1 MSHNSATTG
10 WERVEDK
17 YYRTIQ
23 LYSAL
28 WDPDFD
34 LSDYIVVGAPYG
46 GALALYKDET
56 RIQAYRNSQQ
66 SKSSID
72 IYSAAGRLI
81 RRISWDK
88 GSIKGLGWSE
98 DEKLLVVTEDG
109 VVRCYY
115 DLQGDFTQ
123 FSLGNGAEEVGVKEC
138 RFYPTGFVALLRNN
152 RFISVSRYDE
162 PRPRLLADPVPFI
175 PATEIIHSW
184 TILPPS
190 YTLSRHVE
198 VFVSTGTTILIVD
211 ATEVLDQMLQNG
223 PFVHISVSPNG
234 KYVTLCSVEGKVWVI
249 RSDFQ
254 EKLSEYDTGTGG
266 EELPRAVEWCGNDSV
281 VLAWDEEVHMIGPR
295 GSVLK
300 HYYDNFVHLAPEI
313 DGIRIITT
321 EKCEFLQK
329 VPDGTEDIFKIGA
342 TAPASILLDAVD
354 QLERKSPKADDNIQL
369 IRAQLPEAVDACIK
383 AAGHEFS
390 AHWQKQL
397 LKAASFGKSVLE
409 LYSSDE
415 FVEMCETLRVLNAV
429 RFYEVGLTITYDQFI
444 QLTPEKLI
452 QRLVNRQQHLLALR
466 VSEYLRLPTDRIY
479 IHWAC
484 MKVRMSADDEDA
496 ICRMVVAKLTGKR
509 GISFE
514 EIARTAYDEGR
525 GRLAT
530 QLLNYEP
537 RAGRQVPLLL
547 NMEEDEIA
555 LDKAIESGDT
565 DLVFFVLLHLKKKLP
580 LANFFRMINNRP
592 VASSLIESSARETD
606 PELLKDFYYQDD
618 RRADGAHVILRD
630 SLAQKD
636 LSLKMEKL
644 KLASKLLAD
653 AKEHALEAKALDE
666 SAKLLHMQEIFEK
679 DLQQERFVGD
689 SINETIFKL
698 IRMGYSSRANKVKS
712 EFKVP
717 EKRFW
722 WLKLRALVAKRDWGE
737 IEEWGK
743 TKKSPIGWEVLTLL
757 LAFFNECL
765 AAGNTKAASIFIPKC
780 TNLPPADRMDMW
792 VRCGNMVKAGEEAFR
807 AKDANA
813 LELLRSKAAGAAAL
827 EIDRLLKQLRPK

>member
-1 MSHNSATTG
+1 MSHTSATAG

-56 RIQAYRNSQQ
+56 RIQAYRSSQQ

-123 FSLGNGAEEVGVKEC
+123 FSLGNGAEEAGVKEC
-138 RFYPTGFVALLRNN
+138 RFYSTGFVALLRNN
-152 RFISVSRYDE
+152 QFISVSRYDE

-223 PFVHISVSPNG
+223 PFAHISVSPNG

-281 VLAWDEEVHMIGPR
+281 VLAWGEEVHMIGPR

-300 HYYDNFVHLAPEI
+300 HLYENFVHLVPEI

-329 VPDGTEDIFKIGA
+329 VTDGTEDIFKIGA

-390 AHWQKQL
+390 VRWQKQL

-429 RFYEVGLTITYDQFI
+429 RFYEVGLAITYEQFI
-444 QLTPEKLI
+444 RLTPEKLI

-484 MKVRMSADDEDA
+484 MKVRMSADDEDT

-580 LANFFRMINNRP
+580 LANFFRMINDRP
-592 VASSLIESSARETD
+592 VASSLIESSAKETD
-606 PELLKDFYYQDD
+606 PGLLKDFYYQDD
-618 RRADGAHVILRD
+618 RRADGAYVTLRD

-666 SAKLLHMQEIFEK
+666 SAKLLHMQENFEK

-689 SINETIFKL
+689 PINETVFKL

-743 TKKSPIGWEVLTLL
+743 TKKSPIGWE
-757 LAFFNECL
+757 AFFNECL

-780 TNLPPADRMDMW
+780 TNLPPADRIDMW